1 MLSSVQQQ
9 RIKLGKSYSSP
20 ITSLVLTDSSQLT
33 SDSQH
38 LGKTTL
44 SSTDRDSNLDLP
56 VLGGRAQHD
65 KRREKKNLLESTA
78 DWDSNPDILVISS
91 LDYYEIDALDH
102 STTLANALVVLSSTA
117 EDGEIEVRISDQPD
131 PLEMEFLL
139 RLFGAVQLL
148 LHCIITP
155 LISLWVRN
163 KVIRRPPPIKNPLLE
178 RSATYLARKIRS
190 GELRSEDVVI
200 SFIERVNAVNAYFNT
215 VVQDRF
221 PAALKEARDVDEL
234 IASKTKTMEQLE
246 FETPFLGVPVTIKES
261 CALKGMS
268 HCVGSIPRIGIKADA
283 DGGAVRAIRKSG
295 AIPIAVTNTPE
306 LCLSFETNNLV
317 TGYVPITG
325 HFPNATD
332 PTFDKLLVVGPITR
346 YSEDLRPML
355 KVMAGDSAGKLRLD
369 EKVDMSKLK
378 VFFMDEAGYSV
389 VSVSVEREIKNLI
402 HKAAKCLNNKYG
414 VPVEPGNFK
423 EMEESVEMSCAVYF
437 SLEGIPHI
445 LRNDSNPKE
454 SANIYVELLKSLFG
468 FSRYSMQAISF
479 YLLQS
484 FNAFMSK
491 DKIPVYKKQ
500 VLDFKKKLT
509 EVLGDNGVFLYPTHP
524 TAAYYHGQSF
534 TRTAGIMYSMIFNVL
549 GLPSTHVPMGLN
561 KKGLP
566 IGIQEK
572 PPPVHPTEIRS
583 SVSPYS
589 AVELNTTSALAN
601 YATEAG
607 VKLLGYSTRCSDL
620 LVVAGPHQD
629 RLCLAVAE
637 VLEQEFGGWV
647 PPPSS

>member
-1 MLSSVQQQ
+1 
-9 RIKLGKSYSSP
+9 
-20 ITSLVLTDSSQLT
+20 
-33 SDSQH
+33 
-38 LGKTTL
+38 
-44 SSTDRDSNLDLP
+44 
-56 VLGGRAQHD
+56 
-65 KRREKKNLLESTA
+65 
-78 DWDSNPDILVISS
+78 
-91 LDYYEIDALDH
+91 
-102 STTLANALVVLSSTA
+102 
-117 EDGEIEVRISDQPD
+117 
-131 PLEMEFLL
+131 
-139 RLFGAVQLL
+139 
-148 LHCIITP
+148 
-155 LISLWVRN
+155 
-163 KVIRRPPPIKNPLLE
+163 
-178 RSATYLARKIRS
+178 
-190 GELRSEDVVI
+190 
-200 SFIERVNAVNAYFNT
+200 
-215 VVQDRF
+215 
-221 PAALKEARDVDEL
+221 
-234 IASKTKTMEQLE
+234 
-246 FETPFLGVPVTIKES
+246 
-261 CALKGMS
+261 MS

-317 TGYVPITG
+317 TVMVSSGSSVISVSSDIAGSIRIPAMFNGVFGHKPTPGYVPITG

-378 VFFMDEAGYSV
+378 VFFMDDAGYSLV
-389 VSVSVEREIKNLI
+389 AVSVEREIKNLI

-491 DKIPVYKKQ
+491 DKIPMYKKQ

-566 IGIQEK
+566 IGIQ
-572 PPPVHPTEIRS
+572 
-583 SVSPYS
+583 
-589 AVELNTTSALAN
+589 
-601 YATEAG
+601 
-607 VKLLGYSTRCSDL
+607 
-620 LVVAGPHQD
+620 VVAGPHQD

-637 VLEQEFGGWV
+637 ILEQEFGGWV

>member
-1 MLSSVQQQ
+1 MF
-9 RIKLGKSYSSP
+9 RIE
-20 ITSLVLTDSSQLT
+20 T
-33 SDSQH
+33 
-38 LGKTTL
+38 
-44 SSTDRDSNLDLP
+44 
-56 VLGGRAQHD
+56 
-65 KRREKKNLLESTA
+65 
-78 DWDSNPDILVISS
+78 
-91 LDYYEIDALDH
+91 
-102 STTLANALVVLSSTA
+102 
-117 EDGEIEVRISDQPD
+117 DQPD
-131 PLEMEFLL
+131 PLAMEFLL

-148 LHCIITP
+148 LHWIITP

-234 IASKTKTMEQLE
+234 IASKTKTVEQLE

-317 TGYVPITG
+317 TVMVSSGSSVISVSSDIAGSIRIPAMFNGVFGHKPTPGYVPITG

-378 VFFMDEAGYSV
+378 VFFMDDAGYSLV
-389 VSVSVEREIKNLI
+389 AVSVEREIKNLI

-491 DKIPVYKKQ
+491 DKIPMYKKQ

-566 IGIQEK
+566 IGIQ
-572 PPPVHPTEIRS
+572 
-583 SVSPYS
+583 
-589 AVELNTTSALAN
+589 
-601 YATEAG
+601 
-607 VKLLGYSTRCSDL
+607 
-620 LVVAGPHQD
+620 VVAGPHQD

-637 VLEQEFGGWV
+637 ILEQEFGGWV

>member
-1 MLSSVQQQ
+1 
-9 RIKLGKSYSSP
+9 
-20 ITSLVLTDSSQLT
+20 
-33 SDSQH
+33 
-38 LGKTTL
+38 
-44 SSTDRDSNLDLP
+44 
-56 VLGGRAQHD
+56 
-65 KRREKKNLLESTA
+65 
-78 DWDSNPDILVISS
+78 
-91 LDYYEIDALDH
+91 
-102 STTLANALVVLSSTA
+102 
-117 EDGEIEVRISDQPD
+117 
-131 PLEMEFLL
+131 MEFLI

-148 LHCIITP
+148 LHWIITP
-155 LISLWVRN
+155 FISLWVRN

-190 GELRSEDVVI
+190 GELRSEDVVM
-200 SFIERVNAVNAYFNT
+200 SFIERVNAVNAYYNT

-234 IASKTKTMEQLE
+234 IASKTKTVEQLE

-283 DGGAVRAIRKSG
+283 DGGAVRAVRKSG

-306 LCLSFETNNLV
+306 LCLSYETNNLV
-317 TGYVPITG
+317 TVMVSSGSSVISVSSDIAGSIRIPAMFNGVFGHKPTPEKQKCVRIPGYVPITG

-332 PTFDKLLVVGPITR
+332 PAFEKLLVVGPITR

-355 KVMAGDSAGKLRLD
+355 KVMAGDSASKLRLD
-369 EKVDMSKLK
+369 EKVRKVDMSKLK
-378 VFFMDEAGYSV
+378 VFFMDDAGYSLV
-389 VSVSVEREIKNLI
+389 AVSVEQEIKNLI

-445 LRNDSNPKE
+445 LKNDSNPKLANALVVLSSTAEDGEIEE

-468 FSRYSMQAISF
+468 FSRYSMHAISF
-479 YLLQS
+479 YLLQNV
-484 FNAFMSK
+484 NAFMSK
-491 DKIPVYKKQ
+491 DKIPMYKKQ

-524 TAAYYHGQSF
+524 TSAYYHGQSF

-566 IGIQEK
+566 IGIQ
-572 PPPVHPTEIRS
+572 
-583 SVSPYS
+583 
-589 AVELNTTSALAN
+589 
-601 YATEAG
+601 
-607 VKLLGYSTRCSDL
+607 
-620 LVVAGPHQD
+620 VVAGPHQD

-637 VLEQEFGGWV
+637 ILEQEFGGWV
-647 PPPSS
+647 PPPSSSSSSS